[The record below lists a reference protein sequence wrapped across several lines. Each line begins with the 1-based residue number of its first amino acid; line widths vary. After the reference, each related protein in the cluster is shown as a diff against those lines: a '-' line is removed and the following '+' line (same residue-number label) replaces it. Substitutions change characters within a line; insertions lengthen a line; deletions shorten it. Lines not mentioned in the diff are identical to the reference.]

1 MLRRGMQSG
10 VRSWTVRYFS
20 ADKKSKE
27 DPANSPLG
35 MLDRKPKKEGGLETQ
50 ACSTPY
56 PSFPDNTNP
65 ATGEVGG
72 PTGPEPTRFGDWER
86 KGRVSDF

>member
-10 VRSWTVRYFS
+10 VRSWTVRCFS